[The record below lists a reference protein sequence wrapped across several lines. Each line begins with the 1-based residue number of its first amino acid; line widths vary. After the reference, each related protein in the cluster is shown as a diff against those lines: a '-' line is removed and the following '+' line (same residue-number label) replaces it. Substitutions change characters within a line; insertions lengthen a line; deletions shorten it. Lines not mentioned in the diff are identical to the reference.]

1 MKSEEKEMSETVT
14 VSVKI
19 PKNIYAE
26 LAIRIPEGERS
37 SFLRDAIIEKL
48 KKTPTPDKILEL
60 EQRIQRIEEDLS
72 LIKSYM
78 ADLEFLTYERGK
90 VNPHMFCVDRIDHA
104 IIDHLIHHKGATTP
118 ELAEGLKLNRWL
130 ILNHL
135 KRIVGRSRKQL
146 GKPIVEYFAGEKAGK
161 KKAWWLDEGLIEKQQ
176 ESPND

>member
-1 MKSEEKEMSETVT
+1 MSETVT

-37 SFLRDAIIEKL
+37 NFLRDAIIEKL
-48 KKTPTPDKILEL
+48 QKTPAPDKILDL
-60 EQRIQRIEEDLS
+60 VQRIQRIEEDLS

-90 VNPHMFCVDRIDHA
+90 VNPHMFCVDKIDHA
-104 IIDHLIHHKGATTP
+104 IMNYLIHYKGATTP
-118 ELAEGLKLNRWL
+118 ELAEALKQNRWL

-135 KRIVGRSRKQL
+135 KRIMGRSRKQL
-146 GKPIVEYFAGEKAGK
+146 GKPIIEYFAGEKAGK
-161 KKAWWLDEGLIEKQQ
+161 KKAWWLDEELIEKQQ
-176 ESPND
+176 KSSED